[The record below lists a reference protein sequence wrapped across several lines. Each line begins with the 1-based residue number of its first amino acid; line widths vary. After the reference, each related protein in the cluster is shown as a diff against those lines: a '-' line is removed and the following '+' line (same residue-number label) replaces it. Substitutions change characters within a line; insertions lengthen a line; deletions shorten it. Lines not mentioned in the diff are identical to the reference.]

1 MQNTQIKRDFAG
13 TSVIQVNIK
22 TTVYLSIPLSPI
34 TPCEP
39 MGGCWSGPKSGILD
53 ALVWVF
59 IGLTHLPILRKSL
72 MRCSLTKQMLD
83 PDTAGLEYLLRW
95 HFFQQSTVE
104 TFWYFTLYRLWVL
117 WKKCYQQC
125 CGMITPG
132 EEMRFFVWWSLLATD
147 PVGVWLSSLPNWSF
161 LKGLLCTA
169 DIPVLLQHP
178 AQCLKC
184 SGRISRKGSVYFMVG
199 GEWSF
204 GAKHSCIQSS
214 CSAS

>member
-1 MQNTQIKRDFAG
+1 MSLYWPHPPPNSEKVINEVQSEEQI
-13 TSVIQVNIK
+13 
-22 TTVYLSIPLSPI
+22 
-34 TPCEP
+34 
-39 MGGCWSGPKSGILD
+39 
-53 ALVWVF
+53 
-59 IGLTHLPILRKSL
+59 
-72 MRCSLTKQMLD
+72 LD
-83 PDTAGLEYLLRW
+83 PDTAGLGYLLRW

-132 EEMRFFVWWSLLATD
+132 EGMRFFAWWSLLATD

-161 LKGLLCTA
+161 LKGPLCTA

-184 SGRISRKGSVYFMVG
+184 SGRISRKGQCVFC
-199 GEWSF
+199 GEGEKWSF
-204 GAKHSCIQSS
+204 GAKHSCVQSS
-214 CSAS
+214 CSLVSFCVLGKVG